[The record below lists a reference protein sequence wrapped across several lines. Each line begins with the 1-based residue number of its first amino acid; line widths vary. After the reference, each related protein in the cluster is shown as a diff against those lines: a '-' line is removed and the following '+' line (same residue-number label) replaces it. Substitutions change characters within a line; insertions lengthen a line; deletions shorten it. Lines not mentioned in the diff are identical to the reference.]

1 MAKARKKGKKG
12 KSRKSIL
19 KTLRL
24 IENNDKLLQKYKEE
38 LGKQIVFLYLCDM
51 KELLKYLVI
60 RCTTRHAKTALEVY
74 NTLYPKQT
82 EVVYLEKPVTSQVE
96 NNMTVSSVSSKSKKD
111 EILESL
117 NYLKSKKV
125 KTKQDKDSIYSLEMV
140 LKNL

>member
-1 MAKARKKGKKG
+1 
-12 KSRKSIL
+12 
-19 KTLRL
+19 
-24 IENNDKLLQKYKEE
+24 
-38 LGKQIVFLYLCDM
+38 M

-60 RCTTRHAKTALEVY
+60 RCTTRHAKTALEIY

-111 EILESL
+111 EILDSL

>member
-1 MAKARKKGKKG
+1 
-12 KSRKSIL
+12 
-19 KTLRL
+19 
-24 IENNDKLLQKYKEE
+24 
-38 LGKQIVFLYLCDM
+38 M

-125 KTKQDKDSIYSLEMV
+125 
-140 LKNL
+140 

>member
-1 MAKARKKGKKG
+1 
-12 KSRKSIL
+12 
-19 KTLRL
+19 
-24 IENNDKLLQKYKEE
+24 
-38 LGKQIVFLYLCDM
+38 M
-51 KELLKYLVI
+51 KELIKYLVI

>member
-1 MAKARKKGKKG
+1 
-12 KSRKSIL
+12 
-19 KTLRL
+19 
-24 IENNDKLLQKYKEE
+24 
-38 LGKQIVFLYLCDM
+38 M

-82 EVVYLEKPVTSQVE
+82 EVVYLEKPVTYQVE

-140 LKNL
+140 LKNM

>member
-1 MAKARKKGKKG
+1 
-12 KSRKSIL
+12 
-19 KTLRL
+19 
-24 IENNDKLLQKYKEE
+24 
-38 LGKQIVFLYLCDM
+38 M

-82 EVVYLEKPVTSQVE
+82 EVVYLEKPVTYQVE

-125 KTKQDKDSIYSLEMV
+125 KTKQDKDSIYSLEMI
-140 LKNL
+140 LKNM